1 MIAFKHQQHAS
12 ILAHLHGEWS
22 FAWVKNYYPYFEGI
36 YSGLTCTIWVSKMIE
51 QVCYAQ
57 TCCGS
62 SSHWDG
68 VHHKGECIQGDFV
81 LPWKTSQYSSKNV
94 YLLAVLVIFS
104 TMWIGV
110 RVDGISLQCSVL
122 PDRR

>member
-22 FAWVKNYYPYFEGI
+22 FAWVKIIILILKELIVDSLAPYGQ
-36 YSGLTCTIWVSKMIE
+36 GKMIK

-57 TCCGS
+57 MCCGC

-68 VHHKGECIQGDFV
+68 VHLKGECIQRDFV
-81 LPWKTSQYSSKNV
+81 L
-94 YLLAVLVIFS
+94 L
-104 TMWIGV
+104 
-110 RVDGISLQCSVL
+110 
-122 PDRR
+122 